1 MSELEINKKKYFNFI
16 AEKFLN
22 KSIWREKMGSLMVV
36 ENKLMRGFMA
46 ELLGTFVFM
55 SFSLGSLAQF
65 TFQTSDLFLS
75 ANM

>member
-1 MSELEINKKKYFNFI
+1 
-16 AEKFLN
+16 
-22 KSIWREKMGSLMVV
+22 MGNLMVV
-36 ENKLMRGFMA
+36 ENKLLRGFMA

-65 TFQTSDLFLS
+65 TFQKSDLFLS